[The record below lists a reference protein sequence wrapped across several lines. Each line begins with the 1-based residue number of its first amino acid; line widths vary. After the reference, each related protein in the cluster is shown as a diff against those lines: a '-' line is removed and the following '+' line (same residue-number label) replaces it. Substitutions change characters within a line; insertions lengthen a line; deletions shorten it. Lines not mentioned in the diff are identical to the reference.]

1 MRADLHQQQR
11 WEAEFL
17 QAIEPTIHDVRAP
30 TVSQTPK
37 EAVNELV
44 VDEPT
49 VEDQATVR
57 SFAFHRSVASL
68 KNVLKSETVGDLK
81 SETISN
87 RIAPEI
93 RRAFTEKMRNTL
105 GEVDDSS
112 SPPPTRRSTFAA
124 PQGPFFDDESPLTD
138 ASRGLFSQTLDLV
151 KNAYKNRDELIYQ
164 ATTKAE
170 ALCNRWSPNH
180 DGSDTTKEESLT
192 DVFNAYVKA
201 PGSYIVL
208 GGSRNVSVSERKCYS
223 SFLGS
228 VGRGFETWPPDFA
241 VDRMVENVA
250 VVTRPLDP
258 LRSMLTGQGFALTAD
273 QVFVINTGISPYVPS
288 LAVCGIA
295 TGRGPQRHLIADTV
309 AVLFTRFFLRNAQAY
324 LSKLTDECP
333 SDDSRFPAGA
343 VRLKDIRYVVQ
354 SAVLDV
360 SHALGHSVDEDCLLR
375 SGSSLVACVSLLEEG
390 ATVIRSVVCHI
401 GDTRAVCL
409 TPCGSDSP
417 MATKG
422 DAPRYVVDWQSEE
435 HLLETNSEERK
446 RVLTACIR
454 EKQQEVWMA
463 RQKETDLSLLTK
475 HMRLVKGIWDE
486 NPVDLS
492 QPDAGK
498 QDEHEAS
505 PVGDDEDV
513 MASIYRGFPLSRG
526 LGFQAFTPFGLLP
539 YPEFTEVPRR
549 KKRRSTIGPEFL
561 VLSSTPMA
569 MAASA
574 EEITDGLVEGLFLQ
588 QHSLQKSAD
597 ELWHR
602 GRQKL
607 LLRHPELVGCD
618 LSILVVLV

>member
-17 QAIEPTIHDVRAP
+17 QALNPTIVDVRAP
-30 TVSQTPK
+30 TEPSQK
-37 EAVNELV
+37 EVVNEQV

-49 VEDQATVR
+49 ADRPPPRALVFQ
-57 SFAFHRSVASL
+57 RSVASL
-68 KNVLKSETVGDLK
+68 KSVLKSETMSALK

-93 RRAFTEKMRNTL
+93 RRAFTENMRNTL
-105 GEVDDSS
+105 AEVDDTSS
-112 SPPPTRRSTFAA
+112 PPTRRSTFAA
-124 PQGPFFDDESPLTD
+124 PPASLFDDEDLTD
-138 ASRGLFSQTLDLV
+138 VRRGLFSQTLDMV
-151 KNAYKNRDELIYQ
+151 KNAYKNRDDLIYQ
-164 ATTKAE
+164 ATTKVE
-170 ALCNRWSPNH
+170 AMCNKWSPNQ
-180 DGSDTTKEESLT
+180 DGSDTSKEESLT

-208 GGSRNVSVSERKCYS
+208 GGSRNTSVSERKCFS

-228 VGRGFETWPPDFA
+228 VGRGFETWPPGFA
-241 VDRMVENVA
+241 IERMVENVA
-250 VVTRPLDP
+250 VVSRPLDP

-273 QVFVINTGISPYVPS
+273 QVFVISTGISPLVPFLTVS
-288 LAVCGIA
+288 GIA

-333 SDDSRFPAGA
+333 SEDSRFPAGA

-375 SGSSLVACVSLLEEG
+375 SGSSLVACVSLLDEG
-390 ATVIRSVVCHI
+390 GTVIRSVVCHI

-409 TPCGSDSP
+409 TPCGSESP
-417 MATKG
+417 VTTKA
-422 DAPRYVVDWQSEE
+422 DVPRYVVDWQNEE
-435 HLLETNSEERK
+435 HLLGTNIEERK

-454 EKQQEVWMA
+454 EKQQEVWMV
-463 RQKETDLSLLTK
+463 RQKETDMSLLTK

-486 NPVDLS
+486 HPVDLS

-498 QDEHEAS
+498 QDELEAS

-549 KKRRSTIGPEFL
+549 KKRRCSTIAPEFL
-561 VLSSTPMA
+561 VLSSAPMA
-569 MAASA
+569 MVATA
-574 EEITDGLVEGLFLQ
+574 EEISDGLVEGLFLQ
-588 QHSLQKSAD
+588 KHSLQKSAD